1 MLWNWWQDEE
11 VVILLRI
18 LEHDCNIGFH
28 DRALR
33 LNSVNDQPIN
43 NMLGLAETLAALLK
57 PVGQEASISDRF
69 VRFQFE
75 QEDDLTSDL
84 PDLVL
89 ERAKVAAANAQ
100 ICKQNRIPS
109 VASERLRGPFE
120 A

>member
-1 MLWNWWQDEE
+1 M
-11 VVILLRI
+11 ILLRI
-18 LEHDCNIGFH
+18 LEHDCNIGFQ
-28 DRALR
+28 DRAAR
-33 LNSVNDQPIN
+33 LESVNDQPIN

-57 PVGQEASISDRF
+57 PIEEGASIADRF
-69 VRFQFE
+69 VRFKFAH
-75 QEDDLTSDL
+75 EDEDLASDL